1 MKLTLCMI
9 VKNEQADLAR
19 CVGSVTPI
27 IDDLVIVDTGSD
39 DNTVDVAESLGAR
52 VYHHGWTDDFS
63 AARNAALGHVEEGW
77 ALCLDADEMIA
88 PLDHPR
94 IRALIDDD
102 RVDGY
107 YLVQRH
113 YLKGPGYV
121 NQEPVVG
128 EYPQMERGFSSYS
141 QNYAMRLYRKRPD
154 YVYTGRVHENLVCQN
169 PATRWITAK
178 TGVVIHHYGKSGD
191 RRRLEGK
198 MKEYL
203 KLGELKAEEAPG
215 DPKPRFELGVQLHEL
230 GRFEECIG
238 FFTEAFELDRAYSK
252 SLFYIGSA
260 HYKLGRPD
268 EARRALEEMIRID
281 PAHADALV
289 NLAGV
294 ERQEGNVDKAITL
307 FDRAIEVN
315 GGMFAAWF
323 NKGALL
329 SSEGRFA
336 QAEPCF
342 AKAIELDPDH
352 APAMFGHWQCL
363 VFTSDYHQ
371 AGREMVEWLKR
382 FPGAGELVDQAVAK
396 YLSMRKFDLVVN
408 ALAPLV
414 ATIDNARS
422 YAALGAAQLGVG
434 DIDNAE
440 MNLEKALE
448 LDEND
453 VDARVNLAQ
462 LKEVCRH
469 DYQSAVTHY
478 EQALNRCKDHK
489 LCVERLSALRL
500 SE

>member
-19 CVGSVTPI
+19 CVESVTPI

-52 VYHHGWTDDFS
+52 VCHHRWTNDFS
-63 AARNAALGHVEEGW
+63 AARNAALGYVAEGW
-77 ALCLDADEMIA
+77 ALCLDADEMIS
-88 PLDHPR
+88 PRDHPR

-102 RVDGY
+102 RIDGY

-113 YLKGPGYV
+113 YLRGAGYV
-121 NQEPVVG
+121 NQRPVVG

-141 QNYAMRLYRKRPD
+141 QNYAMRLYRKRSD
-154 YVYTGRVHENLVCQN
+154 YVYTGRVHENLVCKN
-169 PATRWITAK
+169 PATRWVTAK
-178 TGVVIHHYGKSGD
+178 TDVVIHHYGKSGD
-191 RRRLEGK
+191 RRRLEEK
-198 MKEYL
+198 MREYL
-203 KLGELKAEEAPG
+203 RLGELKVEETPG
-215 DPKPRFELGVQLHEL
+215 DPKARFELGVQLHEL

-238 FFTEAFELDRAYSK
+238 YFTEAFELDPAYSK

-260 HYKLGRPD
+260 HYKLGRLD

-281 PAHADALV
+281 SAHADALV

-294 ERQEGNVDKAITL
+294 ERQEGNVDKAIAL
-307 FDRAIEVN
+307 FDRAIEAN
-315 GGMFAAWF
+315 GGMFTAWF

-329 SSEGRFA
+329 SGESRFD

-342 AKAIELDPDH
+342 ARAIELDPCH
-352 APAMFGHWQCL
+352 VPAMFGHWQCL
-363 VFTSDYHQ
+363 VFTSNYQ
-371 AGREMVEWLKR
+371 RAGSEMVEWLRR
-382 FPGAGELVDQAVAK
+382 FPRTGELVNQAVAK
-396 YLSMRKFDLVVN
+396 YLSMRRFDLVAN

-414 ATIDNARS
+414 DTLDNARS
-422 YAALGAAQLGVG
+422 YAALGAAQFGVG

-453 VDARVNLAQ
+453 IDARVNLAQ

-469 DYQSAVTHY
+469 DYRSAIAHY
-478 EQALNRCKDHK
+478 EQVLNRCKDHE
-489 LCVERLSALRL
+489 LCVERLSALR
-500 SE
+500 SSG